1 MLFLNKPLD
10 KITEQ
15 DLEEWVKVRPPESR
29 SLEFKSEFYKQ
40 DEKGKH
46 ELCKDITALANTIG
60 GHLVIGIETSK
71 KNEDR
76 AVRLVGI
83 EEQQLRE
90 NGYGWIYD
98 VLGHHVEPK
107 LRGVIYQPVTLS
119 DGKVVLIIQVPQ
131 SVLRPHAVTTKD
143 GRFEWWVRHGPRCD
157 FLDVPQIRQAFLASG
172 TIAQRMRE
180 FRMNRLA
187 DLGAGQAPVE
197 LPSTGP
203 LFVYHILPINAFDD
217 YTAVAPD
224 LHQLARSN
232 LAEQYIRDGIWN
244 FDGYLVARG
253 SLGFAHPEYSYTQFH
268 QNGCVE
274 AVYDG
279 NWAKHSDRGFYRA
292 GLWEMMTREAILFAL
307 AGLQAA
313 GMDVPVYI
321 TAAILRAKGCRFGAP
336 PFDLRPPSKPSL
348 GIFGVDPILAASEY
362 DLDRSRPTDRDPL
375 VFQEVLLEAIPREF
389 HKFDPFDPSQE
400 DSTRLSLRKSLK
412 PICDRLWQAAGYSR
426 SPYYDEN
433 GEPKPFSIPFPLRL

>member
-83 EEQQLRE
+83 EEQQLPK
-90 NGYGWIYD
+90 NGFDWIYD
-98 VLGHHVEPK
+98 VLGDRVEPK

-131 SVLRPHAVTTKD
+131 SVLRPHAVRTKD
-143 GRFEWWVRHGPRCD
+143 GCFEWWARNMQGCFRM
-157 FLDVPQIRQAFLASG
+157 DVPQIRQAFLASG

-279 NWAKHSDRGFYRA
+279 NWAKHGDQNFLRA
-292 GLWEMMTREAILFAL
+292 GLWEMMAREAILFAL

-313 GMDVPVYI
+313 GMDVPAYI
-321 TAAILRAKGCRFGAP
+321 TAAILRAKGCRFVADERYLLSRDKQEHARSAVGFAAP
-336 PFDLRPPSKPSL
+336 LY
-348 GIFGVDPILAASEY
+348 GEY
-362 DLDRSRPTDRDPL
+362 DPGKSRPIDRDPL

-389 HKFDPFDPSQE
+389 HKFDPFDPSRE

-412 PICDRLWQAAGYSR
+412 PIFDRLWQAAGYSR

-433 GEPKPFSIPFPLRL
+433 GEPKPIPIQ